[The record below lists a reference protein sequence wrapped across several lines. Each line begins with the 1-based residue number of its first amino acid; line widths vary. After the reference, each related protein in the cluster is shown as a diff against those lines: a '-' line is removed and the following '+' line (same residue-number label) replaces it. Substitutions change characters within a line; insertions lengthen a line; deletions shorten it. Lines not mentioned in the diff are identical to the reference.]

1 RGRNKAMGR
10 VVWMVDPNG
19 GRLPATF
26 RLASLHLCALA
37 LIQLRFRGSF
47 VPTTLRGE
55 GDGQSAEILHACA
68 LNLNFSPERGS
79 VSRSTSAVYGSQT
92 NHQACLPKPG
102 RREALVHRHAA
113 AAHRAALQHTLPAG
127 QACGEKSRLVHDRN
141 QMAKLAVDVF
151 GPGDGVCD
159 FCTQEFTETLAE
171 PMHRHLQ

>member
-1 RGRNKAMGR
+1 MLKGKSTFIQKTAVNAKTPRGKDARGRKNAMGR
-10 VVWMVDPNG
+10 VVWMVHPNG

-55 GDGQSAEILHACA
+55 GYRQSAEILHAFS

-92 NHQACLPKPG
+92 NHQACLPKP
-102 RREALVHRHAA
+102 RRRQALVHPPRCCGSQS
-113 AAHRAALQHTLPAG
+113 RAPTHT
-127 QACGEKSRLVHDRN
+127 ACRPSLR
-141 QMAKLAVDVF
+141 
-151 GPGDGVCD
+151 
-159 FCTQEFTETLAE
+159 
-171 PMHRHLQ
+171 